1 MTFTYTKD
9 ASGAISAALSG
20 RLDTTNAED
29 FGKQIQP
36 LMDGE
41 KNDIVLDCAA
51 LDYISSSGLRM
62 MLTLLK
68 SVKRTGGTLKITN
81 MKQMI
86 REVFDMTG
94 FSKLFDIQ

>member
-1 MTFTYTKD
+1 MTFTYSTD
-9 ASGAISAALSG
+9 AAGIINAVLSG

-29 FGKQIQP
+29 FSKLIQP
-36 LMDGE
+36 LMNGA
-41 KNDIVLDCAA
+41 KNNIVMDCGD
-51 LDYISSSGLRM
+51 LEYISSSGLRM

-68 SVKRTGGTLKITN
+68 SVKQTEGSLKLLN
-81 MKQMI
+81 MRPVI

>member
-1 MTFTYTKD
+1 MIFTFTKD
-9 ASGAISAALSG
+9 ADGIVNAVLGG

-29 FGKQIQP
+29 FGRRIQP
-36 LMDGE
+36 LMDGA
-41 KNDIVLDCAA
+41 KNDVVMDCAD
-51 LDYISSSGLRM
+51 LEYISSSGLRM

-68 SVKRTGGTLKITN
+68 NVKQTGGSLKLLN
-81 MKQMI
+81 MRATI

>member
-1 MTFTYTKD
+1 MTFTFTKD
-9 ASGAISAALSG
+9 AAGIVNAVLSG

-29 FGKQIQP
+29 FGRQIQP
-36 LMDGE
+36 LMDGA
-41 KNDIVLDCAA
+41 KNDVVMDCTD
-51 LDYISSSGLRM
+51 LEYISSSGLRM

-68 SVKRTGGTLKITN
+68 SVKQTNGTLKLLN
-81 MKQMI
+81 MKPVI